1 MLKLEIEYDFDFE
14 VIGIVSSLS
23 GYQLAWSINNS
34 LKIDLS
40 KEKDIELNFTSKKVI
55 ISNYIF
61 EEENNYIRL
70 IKNKSAEE
78 TLVNNELSLFNVG
91 QSEYFLPE
99 LKRYDFIVQI
109 EGIIN
114 TKEAYEIVGVL
125 NALGKIELANLIDLD
140 DIKEKDNL
148 IFE

>member
-1 MLKLEIEYDFDFE
+1 MLKLDIEYDFDFE
-14 VIGIVSSLS
+14 VIGVVSSLS

-34 LKIDLS
+34 LKIDLA
-40 KEKDIELNFTSKKVI
+40 KEKDIELNFTSKKVV

-61 EEENNYIRL
+61 EEEYSYLRL

-99 LKRYDFIVQI
+99 LKRYDFIIQI
-109 EGIIN
+109 EGIIDN
-114 TKEAYEIVGVL
+114 KEAYEIVGEL
-125 NALGKIELANLIDLD
+125 NALRKVELANLIDLD